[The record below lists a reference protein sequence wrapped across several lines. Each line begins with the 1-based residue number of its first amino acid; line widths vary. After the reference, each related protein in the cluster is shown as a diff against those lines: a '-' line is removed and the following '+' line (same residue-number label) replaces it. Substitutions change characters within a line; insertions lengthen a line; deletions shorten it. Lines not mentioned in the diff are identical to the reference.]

1 MYSAGPFSYPLVQVN
16 LNVVPAQEFA
26 GRVNTQARIREEIM
40 PARLER
46 RIGLLSNQCIRQPN
60 SRTTFAHQILPEIVF
75 YLPCLMAQQGQ
86 KSHRQRHQS
95 VFSSFT
101 ANHPNLPETDILD
114 TQAHSLNSSQFRA
127 VQHRDQAQKGSDPFF
142 HTLNGQEGQEADDV
156 FIVQLARVALAAVQN
171 EVLDPVKICADRP
184 ATVAL
189 DQHEVLNRLEKRRFR
204 HVPHLIHEMYA
215 DRYTRC
221 VT

>member
-1 MYSAGPFSYPLVQVN
+1 
-16 LNVVPAQEFA
+16 VPAQEFA

-101 ANHPNLPETDILD
+101 ANHPNLPIVKIDILD
-114 TQAHSLNSSQFRA
+114 SQKHQLDTPQSRAIQHGGHQIINSIQLTEQSGHFLSRQHDEGKRGLPPFLSLQSAASLQVAKNVKPIVLDYDATTRKMSIVDRGFLIWLDNQD
-127 VQHRDQAQKGSDPFF
+127 RDDLLELAGLPKGSS
-142 HTLNGQEGQEADDV
+142 
-156 FIVQLARVALAAVQN
+156 
-171 EVLDPVKICADRP
+171 
-184 ATVAL
+184 
-189 DQHEVLNRLEKRRFR
+189 
-204 HVPHLIHEMYA
+204 
-215 DRYTRC
+215 
-221 VT
+221 